1 MLELRAGRFAKNAD
15 QKGQTSEKMAY
26 KALII

>member
-15 QKGQTSEKMAY
+15 QKEQTREMLAR